1 MKKANKPEGM
11 NKVGIDQV
19 VLGRDWPYDM
29 GLDSPVEWVNG
40 MNSLTAEEKTAIISD
55 NPARLLGMSV

>member
-1 MKKANKPEGM
+1 M
-11 NKVGIDQV
+11 NAEHRPGG
-19 VLGRDWPYDM
+19 LGSDWHYDM